1 MELNLESTSAKM
13 DCPTQKNLGT
23 PLGMF
28 LAPSLR
34 GANKKGQSWEFI
46 PTGGEGG

>member
-13 DCPTQKNLGT
+13 DCPTQKNLGI

-34 GANKKGQSWEFI
+34 I
-46 PTGGEGG
+46 PKLVRVGGNLG